1 MAAGY
6 LALRGVHV
14 LVDVGY
20 VLLEM
25 LPDQRELGT
34 VDANH
39 SKFAD
44 LIARDAMWCVD
55 EETAAHLSEPPEIE
69 HG

>member
-39 SKFAD
+39 SKIAD
-44 LIARDAMWCVD
+44 LARVAMWCMD
-55 EETAAHLSEPPEIE
+55 EETAAHLSESPEIE